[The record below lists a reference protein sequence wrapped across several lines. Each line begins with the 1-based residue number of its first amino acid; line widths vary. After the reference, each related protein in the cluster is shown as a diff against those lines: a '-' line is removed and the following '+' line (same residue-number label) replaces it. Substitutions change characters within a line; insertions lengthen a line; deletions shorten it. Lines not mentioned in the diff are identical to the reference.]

1 MVGSEKPHRSALS
14 AWNDLVE
21 AGGLEPQGRDAE
33 FTDQLRKELNGETDS
48 LEDALG
54 SASMGAFLEALFRT
68 IEPFPMM
75 FRDILRFFE
84 RAGAHEGQRQWR
96 LVIEDEV
103 LELNHFEEFE
113 REWCSI
119 ECEFDVPA
127 VGGSDVF
134 LPYNVRNELE
144 GVEYLL
150 DAQSKLTGQ
159 LTGIED
165 VDKWFTA
172 YDAGIYAPLPDSLL
186 PEGLSEGLDDAARI
200 VMAALHVVR
209 SLGHDRC
216 SLLASYRARRK
227 SSGRADWG
235 DGLNVWTIAQN
246 ETDYW
251 LRTTVQILGR
261 LLAGPESMRARF
273 GEELME
279 RYARLPR
286 RRFNA
291 RVDVEEL
298 LRLLSLPAWRKRHE
312 LFAVWVA
319 TEMMVAAKDH
329 DVKVNHADG
338 ELQFAFREARIAEIV
353 SARPALSLYCERRT
367 PLDSPVGKSRK
378 SNVQPDYG
386 LWRSGPYMEECVL
399 VVEVKHYKRSDGRN
413 FQDALVDYARAHPS
427 ANVILVNYG
436 PVGMLGKLPYDMTRR
451 CSTIGDL
458 NPRNKEAR
466 NKFRDAVRRHVGEPV
481 RTMKSLM
488 MGGRLPGSVI
498 IDTSASM
505 ASALESTWFRDFA
518 GELARGGAETVTLVD
533 DGPRATVATV
543 RLLDWIFENELGRK
557 TRLAAAVTDSVS
569 AGETILVVTDRDG
582 LHDLCMVNAEHEVL
596 DEGEEVGAKVVRLLV
611 QPARI

>member
-1 MVGSEKPHRSALS
+1 MIGSEKPHRSALS
-14 AWNDLVE
+14 AWNGLVE

-54 SASMGAFLEALFRT
+54 SASMAAFLEALFRT

-75 FRDILRFFE
+75 FRDVLRFFE

-127 VGGSDVF
+127 VGGSDAF
-134 LPYNVRNELE
+134 LPNNVRNELE

-150 DAQSKLTGQ
+150 DSQSELTGQ

-165 VDKWFTA
+165 VDKWLTA
-172 YDAGIYAPLPDSLL
+172 YDAGVYAPLPDSLL
-186 PEGLSEGLDDAARI
+186 PERLSEGLDDAARI

-209 SLGHDRC
+209 SLGHDRR
-216 SLLASYRARRK
+216 SLRASYRAHRK
-227 SSGRADWG
+227 SSGRADWC

-251 LRTTVQILGR
+251 LRTTVQFLGR

-273 GEELME
+273 GEELVE

-286 RRFNA
+286 RRLNA

-329 DVKVNHADG
+329 DVKINHADG
-338 ELQFAFREARIAEIV
+338 ELQFAFQEARIAEIV
-353 SARPALSLYCERRT
+353 SARPTLSLYCERRT
-367 PLDSPVGKSRK
+367 PLDSPVGRSRI

-386 LWRSGPYMEECVL
+386 LWRNGPYIEECVL
-399 VVEVKHYKRSDGRN
+399 VVEVKHYKRSDARN
-413 FQDALVDYARAHPS
+413 FRDALVDYARAHPS
-427 ANVILVNYG
+427 AVVILVNYG
-436 PVGMLGKLPYDMTRR
+436 PVGMLGKLPYDLTPR

-458 NPRNKEAR
+458 NPRNKEAK
-466 NKFRDAVRRHVGEPV
+466 NKFRDAVRKHVGEPV

-488 MGGRLPGSVI
+488 MKSQLPRSVI

-505 ASALESTWFRDFA
+505 ATALESRWFSEFA
-518 GELARGGAETVTLVD
+518 SDLACGGPETVTLVD

-543 RLLDWIFENELGRK
+543 DLLDWIFENELGRK
-557 TRLAAAVTDSVS
+557 TRLAVAVTASVS
-569 AGETILVVTDRDG
+569 AGETILVVTDSDG
-582 LHDLCMVNAEHEVL
+582 LRDLSMVNAELELL
-596 DEGEEVGAKVVRLLV
+596 DEVEEVGAKVVRLLV
-611 QPARI
+611 QRARV